1 MATKQTTNGR
11 KELGWSLARFTWR
24 RVFIRVVALAGCLA
38 AIVGVYATVRAYRQI
53 ERAQT
58 VAQAQ
63 LRETSATF
71 QQVAASLRTVSD
83 SADHAATT
91 ADGAK
96 GTLGTASA
104 TTRNAA
110 GTLDATAGAI
120 NFTIPFTNTK
130 PLDGV
135 DTNFRD
141 TATQLRTLADTI
153 DQTGGSLE
161 QNATDLRAISRDVD
175 AMATQMDRVSD
186 QLRQFAGDGPGES
199 GLLQITGGA
208 RLILSWS
215 VVIHLLL
222 FAMSVSLFLLTTD
235 GVDGP
240 QFQASK
246 ESERSGDDD
255 A

>member
-38 AIVGVYATVRAYRQI
+38 AIVGVYVSVRAYRQI

-71 QQVAASLRTVSD
+71 RQVAASLRTVSD
-83 SADHAATT
+83 WADHAATT
-91 ADGAK
+91 VDGAR
-96 GTLGTASA
+96 GRSARPRQRRAMPPARSMIRPGRSTLRSRSRTRSRWMAS
-104 TTRNAA
+104 
-110 GTLDATAGAI
+110 
-120 NFTIPFTNTK
+120 
-130 PLDGV
+130 
-135 DTNFRD
+135 DTNFRN

-199 GLLQITGGA
+199 GLLQIAGGA

-235 GVDGP
+235 GLDGR
-240 QFQASK
+240 QYRDIK
-246 ESERSGDDD
+246 EYKRSGDED